1 VYDDATIWLALTCR
15 GGASAEQGSR
25 VMEYLLFSSGMPLM
39 LLSVLM
45 PSNRDLNASQ
55 RSIETALRYCE
66 KQDALL
72 IVSDNS
78 RDPKKRKLLEGA
90 SPRLRYVV
98 PREDGLQA
106 NLFNVYAAAESEFI
120 LMIGDD
126 DELFVSPKDLPLDLA
141 TLDPKFLGVRPMTA
155 VANSEGRIV
164 RVKDYG
170 IEENTPSA
178 RVMAYN
184 EKAGGDNSAYYSIF
198 RRKPFIDL
206 HRFYFNHH
214 PLKAGY
220 CDWALATTMFAS
232 GKMIYD
238 PGTIFKYNNHNWDKG
253 VKIEGGLQSIYREV
267 GLPADSGR
275 FSLLLLYLDLMIF
288 ALRRGSLLDDRGK
301 HDLAENAGW
310 PILENFWRKAS
321 AAPDAYNAE
330 TMALCSRLGA
340 GIGVDQ
346 QFEIALQL
354 ADQLQPGL
362 TERYRAF
369 HKVSLAA

>member
-1 VYDDATIWLALTCR
+1 
-15 GGASAEQGSR
+15 
-25 VMEYLLFSSGMPLM
+25 
-39 LLSVLM
+39 M
-45 PSNRDLNASQ
+45 PSNRNLAASR

-66 KQDALL
+66 KQNALL

-78 RDPKKRKLLEGA
+78 RDPEKRKLLAGA

-98 PREDGLQA
+98 PREDGLEA

-141 TLDPKFLGVRPMTA
+141 TIDPEFLGVRPMTV

-170 IEENTPSA
+170 IDDDTPSA
-178 RVMAYN
+178 RVMSYN

-198 RRKPFIDL
+198 RRKPFIDM
-206 HRFYFNHH
+206 HKFYFNHH

-220 CDWALATTMFAS
+220 CDWALATTLFAS
-232 GKMIYD
+232 GKMAYD
-238 PGTIFKYNNHNWDKG
+238 PGTIFKYNNHNWDRG
-253 VKIEGGLQSIYREV
+253 AKIDEGLQAIYREV
-267 GLPADSGR
+267 GLPVDSGR
-275 FSLLLLYLDLMIF
+275 FSLLLFYLDLMIL
-288 ALRRGSLLDDRGK
+288 AQRRGSLLNDEGK
-301 HDLAENAGW
+301 RDLAENAGW
-310 PILENFWRKAS
+310 PILANFWRKVS
-321 AAPDAYNAE
+321 AAPDAYTAE

-340 GIGVDQ
+340 GTGVEQ
-346 QFEIALQL
+346 QLEIALQL

-369 HKVSLAA
+369 HKVSLTA

>member
-1 VYDDATIWLALTCR
+1 
-15 GGASAEQGSR
+15 
-25 VMEYLLFSSGMPLM
+25 
-39 LLSVLM
+39 M
-45 PSNRDLNASQ
+45 PSNRNLAASR

-78 RDPKKRKLLEGA
+78 RDPEKRKLLEGA

-98 PREDGLQA
+98 PLEDGPSA
-106 NLFNVYAAAESEFI
+106 NLFSVYAAAETEFI

-126 DELFVSPKDLPLDLA
+126 DELFVSPKDKPIDLA
-141 TLDPKFLGVRPMTA
+141 TLDPEFLGVRPMTA

-170 IEENTPSA
+170 IEQETPSA

-206 HRFYFNHH
+206 HRFHFTHH
-214 PLKAGY
+214 PLKFGNW
-220 CDWALATTMFAS
+220 DWALATTLFAS
-232 GKMIYD
+232 GKMLYD
-238 PGTIFKYNNHNWDKG
+238 PGTIFKYNNHNWDKAA
-253 VKIEGGLQSIYREV
+253 KIDEHLRASYQSV

-275 FSLLLLYLDLMIF
+275 FGLLLLYLDLVIL
-288 ALRRGSLLDDRGK
+288 AQRRGSLLNDEGK
-301 HDLAENAGW
+301 RDLAENAGW
-310 PILENFWRKAS
+310 PILANFWRKVS
-321 AAPDAYNAE
+321 AAPDAYTAE

-340 GIGVDQ
+340 GTGVDQ
-346 QFEIALQL
+346 QLEIALQL

-369 HKVSLAA
+369 HQVSLGA